1 MNMKKLAVLGSV
13 LVGVGGVLG
22 EASATSYRHPL
33 SPYSPWINNWFDRNT
48 GAGFLRY
55 DWSTIP
61 KYDGH
66 YGIDFW
72 ASVGQVFAGA
82 SGTVVYTENT
92 CPDKGEDGYWSGC
105 GNSFGNH
112 VRIFHPDGKT
122 TLYGHLRRGSVAVVP
137 GSQVSC
143 SQVLGNIGESGE
155 AYGAH
160 LHFEVRNQTWGYSR
174 DVAVDPFA
182 GLAGS
187 GWRSTRV
194 SYWVNQSYGLPTT
207 QCQ

>member
-1 MNMKKLAVLGSV
+1 MTKLAVLCSV
-13 LVGVGGVLG
+13 LASAGVVSG

-33 SPYSPWINNWFDRNT
+33 TSASPWINNWFDRNT

-55 DWSTIP
+55 DGSTVAR
-61 KYDGH
+61 YDGH

-72 ASVGQVFAGA
+72 LSVGQVFAGA
-82 SGTVVYTENT
+82 NGTVVYTENT
-92 CPDKGEDGYWSGC
+92 CYDKGHYLYSLEC
-105 GNSFGNH
+105 GNRFGNH
-112 VRIFHPDGKT
+112 VRILDPDGKT
-122 TLYGHLRRGSVAVVP
+122 SVYGHMRRGSVVVAQ

-143 SQVLGNIGESGE
+143 SQLLGTIGESGE

-160 LHFEVRNQTWGYSR
+160 LHFEVRNQTWGKSS

-182 GLAGS
+182 GPAGF

-194 SYWVNQSYGLPTT
+194 SYWVNQNGGLPTT